1 MTILA
6 LVFETPSVW
15 LVDNNQAISNFVE
28 ETPFYSNL
36 QLTPARCDNNIDG
49 EIREIGNDLTVRSL
63 KKKKAKV
70 SFFFNYKLKE
80 LSSLEHF
87 PFKKKLR
94 ILFIKVLSMMSK
106 N

>member
-1 MTILA
+1 M
-6 LVFETPSVW
+6 VFETPSVW

-36 QLTPARCDNNIDG
+36 QLTPARCDNTDG

-70 SFFFNYKLKE
+70 SFFLTIN
-80 LSSLEHF
+80 
-87 PFKKKLR
+87 
-94 ILFIKVLSMMSK
+94 
-106 N
+106 